1 MPIDIHRSAYEGQ
14 AQLVAAALAEDPNR
28 VNALDSDGRTPLHN
42 SSSSGSLSVVR
53 VLLDQTEPKC
63 DIEIPDSMGWT
74 ALIIAAS
81 AGITEVV
88 SELIH
93 AGANI
98 NAANHKG
105 QTALHY
111 AASKGRLEI
120 GRLLIQYGADVN
132 AKDRANQLPLH
143 RAASSGATPFVK
155 LLLESRNQN
164 GGSGTHSDR
173 PRAKLNVVDNA
184 GHTPLHLA
192 FESGHAETA
201 CVLIEAGA
209 DRERLDADG
218 RRADQLTDVLG
229 DVTSRRILQY
239 VESRCGKVG

>member
-14 AQLVAAALAEDPNR
+14 AQLVSAALAEDPNR
-28 VNALDSDGRTPLHN
+28 INALDSDGRTPLHN

-53 VLLDQTEPKC
+53 VLLEQQEPKC
-63 DIEIPDSMGWT
+63 DIEIPDAMGWT

-93 AGANI
+93 AGANV
-98 NAANHKG
+98 NAVNQKG

-120 GRLLIQYGADVN
+120 GRLLVQYGADIN

-155 LLLESRNQN
+155 LLLELPNADEEK
-164 GGSGTHSDR
+164 GTER
-173 PRAKLNVVDNA
+173 PKAKMNVVDNA

-209 DRERLDADG
+209 NRERLDPDG
-218 RRADQLTDVLG
+218 KRPDQLVEVLG
-229 DVTSRRILQY
+229 DVASKRILQY
-239 VESRCGKVG
+239 VEARCGKLE